1 MNAAGTLLVVVG
13 VWGLCQIFGGGAVTR
28 LGIA

>member
-1 MNAAGTLLVVVG
+1 MNAAGILLVTVG
-13 VWGLCQIFGGGAVTR
+13 IWGLCQIFGGNAISR